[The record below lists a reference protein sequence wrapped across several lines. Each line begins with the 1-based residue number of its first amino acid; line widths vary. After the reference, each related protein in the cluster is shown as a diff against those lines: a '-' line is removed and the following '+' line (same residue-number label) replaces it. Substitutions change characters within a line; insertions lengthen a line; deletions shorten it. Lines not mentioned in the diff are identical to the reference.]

1 MMHTVTEPVSRTNGF
16 AFSVSSSGTN
26 DWRHDTMNALLRCA
40 SEDGTPLHLLCE
52 SLQAHAPDATIHTF
66 YADRSHVSLALPRVS
81 EVTALLAPAQ
91 EHTDDTAEIIAPRPV
106 YGWWQVQPKSGGE
119 SLEIVA
125 LPNLSDSGYFAVWG
139 NDAAACRAF
148 ILAVHQEMHAV
159 HHRCRRFMGSW
170 RDDPELDSEA
180 GKVSWDDIVLAPELL
195 SDIRRT
201 IDQFFTSKEAFRT
214 LGFPWRRG
222 VLLIGPPGTGKTMV
236 CKAAATAHPEVP
248 FLYVGDV
255 RHNGSLHQIFKHARE
270 SAPCIL
276 AFEDM
281 DGLVNDTNRTYF
293 LNELDGFKNNDGIL
307 IIASSNHPGRIDE
320 ALLKRPSRFD
330 RVYHIGLPEKRER
343 AEYARRF
350 LAKLPNLAPGFDIEG
365 VCENVAQFTE
375 GFTPAFLKEAFLAAM
390 LELAHEGH
398 TTLDAR
404 YANAVSEQVDT
415 LRKYLKKAKNPEKMA
430 DMLAGNDSNIGFR
443 NRKSS
448 GMRWFDDEGNP
459 VD

>member
-1 MMHTVTEPVSRTNGF
+1 MQTAPEITRTNGF
-16 AFSVSSSGTN
+16 AAATIPAGDG
-26 DWRHDTMNALLRCA
+26 DWRRDTMNALLRCA
-40 SEDGTPLHLLCE
+40 AGDGTPLHLLCE
-52 SLQAHAPDATIHTF
+52 ALRVHAPGDTVHTF
-66 YADRSHVSLALPRVS
+66 YADRSDTWRALARAG
-81 EVTALLAPAQ
+81 EVTPLVASAQ
-91 EHTDDTAEIIAPRPV
+91 EHTDDTTEIIEPRPV
-106 YGWWQVQPKSGGE
+106 YGWWHVPMPKGDL
-119 SLEIVA
+119 LEMAA
-125 LPNLSDSGYFAVWG
+125 LPCLNDSGYFAVWG
-139 NDAAACRAF
+139 ANADACRAF
-148 ILAVHQEMHAV
+148 IVALHKAMHAV

-236 CKAAATAHPEVP
+236 CKAAASAHPEVP

-281 DGLVNDTNRTYF
+281 DGLVSDNNRTYF

-350 LAKLPNLAPGFDIEG
+350 LAKLPNLAPGFDVEG

-404 YANAVSEQVDT
+404 YANAISKQVET
-415 LRKYLKKAKNPEKMA
+415 LRSYLKKAKNPEKMA
-430 DMLAGNDSNIGFR
+430 EMLTGSDSNIGFR
-443 NRKSS
+443 NRKSG
-448 GMRWFDDEGNP
+448 GMRWFDDDGNP